1 MRLNDKKA
9 VFGWCMYDWANSAFA
24 TTIMAGFF
32 PIFFKEFWNAGV
44 DPTISTA
51 RLGLANSL
59 AGIFVAVLAPIL
71 GAIADKGTA
80 RKKFMLFF
88 AYLGVLMSVSL
99 YMVSQGNWLLAIL
112 LYAVGTIGFSG
123 SLIFYDALL
132 PSVASTEKMDV
143 VSGLGYA
150 YGYLGGGLLFAVNVW
165 MTLKPATFGFAD
177 AAQAVRFSFFT
188 VGVWWAVFS
197 LPIILLVNEPKKRQ
211 TESSV
216 KVVAAG
222 VRQLVRTF
230 QEVRHL
236 NMIFLFLAAYWLY
249 IDGVDTVIRMAVDYG
264 LSLGFE
270 SSDLI
275 VALLIT
281 QFVGFPA
288 AIGFGYL
295 GKKIGAKRGIFL
307 AISVYLFTSIWAS
320 FMRERYEFYLLAV
333 TIGLVQGGVQSLSR
347 SYYARIIPAE
357 KAAEFFGFYNML
369 GKFATVIGP
378 ALMGGVGL
386 LARSWGCSSDV
397 ASRISLSS
405 LSLLFLV
412 GGTLLYFV
420 DENKATQQMRRLAEH
435 GA

>member
-1 MRLNDKKA
+1 
-9 VFGWCMYDWANSAFA
+9 MYDWANSAFA

-44 DPTISTA
+44 DPIQSTA

-59 AGIFVAVLAPIL
+59 AGVFVAVLAPIL

-88 AYLGVLMSVSL
+88 AYLGVLMSVGL
-99 YMVSQGNWLLAIL
+99 YIVSQGNWLLAIL

-132 PSVASTEKMDV
+132 PNVASAEKMDV

-177 AAQAVRFSFFT
+177 AAQAVRFSFFS

-197 LPIILLVNEPKKRQ
+197 LPIILLVKEPKKIQ

-216 KVVAAG
+216 KIVAAG
-222 VRQLVRTF
+222 MRQLVKTF

-264 LSLGFE
+264 LSLGFK
-270 SSDLI
+270 SNDLI

-295 GKKIGAKRGIFL
+295 GKKIGAKQGIFL

-386 LARSWGCSSDV
+386 LARSWGYSSDV

-420 DENKATQQMRRLAEH
+420 DENKATQQMRRLAEN

>member
-1 MRLNDKKA
+1 MQLNDKKA

-44 DPTISTA
+44 DPIQSTA

-59 AGIFVAVLAPIL
+59 AGVFVAVLAPIL

-88 AYLGVLMSVSL
+88 AYLGVLMSVGL
-99 YMVSQGNWLLAIL
+99 YIVSQGNWLLAIL

-132 PSVASTEKMDV
+132 PNVASAEKMDV

-177 AAQAVRFSFFT
+177 AAQAVRFSFFS

-197 LPIILLVNEPKKRQ
+197 LPIILLVKEPKKIQ

-216 KVVAAG
+216 KIVAAG
-222 VRQLVRTF
+222 MRQLVKTF

-264 LSLGFE
+264 LSLGFK
-270 SSDLI
+270 SNDLI

-295 GKKIGAKRGIFL
+295 GKKIGAKQGIFL

-386 LARSWGCSSDV
+386 LARSWGYSSDV

-420 DENKATQQMRRLAEH
+420 DENKATQQMRRLAEN

>member
-1 MRLNDKKA
+1 MQLNDKKA

-88 AYLGVLMSVSL
+88 AYLGVLMSVGL
-99 YMVSQGNWLLAIL
+99 YIVSQGNWLLAIL

-132 PSVASTEKMDV
+132 PNVASAEKMDV

-177 AAQAVRFSFFT
+177 AAQAVRFSFFS

-197 LPIILLVNEPKKRQ
+197 LPIILLVKEPKKIQ

-216 KVVAAG
+216 KIVAAG
-222 VRQLVRTF
+222 MRQLVKTF

-264 LSLGFE
+264 LSLGFK
-270 SSDLI
+270 SNDLI

-295 GKKIGAKRGIFL
+295 GKKIGAKQGIFL

-386 LARSWGCSSDV
+386 LARSWGYSSDV

-420 DENKATQQMRRLAEH
+420 DENKATQQMRRLAEN